1 MQAILGIGNPGS
13 RYKLNRH
20 NAGFLLLDKFADT
33 IRVNFKPSQRDY
45 FHANGTLYGTNFIL
59 IKPANYVNNSG
70 IAASEVVEHYHIE
83 LENLLVICD
92 DVNLDFG
99 KLRIRKSGGD
109 GGHNGLRSIIY
120 HLNSNNFPR
129 LRIGVRNQESQKDLV
144 EFVLSDFTKVEFAA
158 LKEIFNTASSLLT
171 EFISG
176 GISGM
181 LEANSKLR
189 KNDKS
194 I

>member
-1 MQAILGIGNPGS
+1 MRAILGIGNPGS

-70 IAASEVVEHYHIE
+70 IAASKVVEHHHIE
-83 LENLLVICD
+83 LENLLIICD

-144 EFVLSDFTKVEFAA
+144 EFVLSDFTKAEFVT
-158 LKEIFNTASSLLT
+158 LNEIFNTAASLLT

-176 GISGM
+176 GLNGM